1 LRQLLAAE
9 EGAGQLTIEE
19 NGPRTLITLVAPELF
34 APASVALD
42 PHYRALLHAIG
53 AAADQVPGRLLV
65 EGHTDDQP
73 LRSFAYRD
81 NYELSRERA
90 ATVAKILRADLQN
103 AARLEIVGKGSSEP
117 RYRPEST
124 TENRARNRRVEIIHV
139 RE

>member
-1 LRQLLAAE
+1 
-9 EGAGQLTIEE
+9 
-19 NGPRTLITLVAPELF
+19 VAPELF
-34 APASVALD
+34 APGSTALD
-42 PHYRALLHAIG
+42 PRYRATLHAIG
-53 AAADQVPGRLLV
+53 NAVDQVPGRVLV

-90 ATVAKILRADLQN
+90 AVVAKILRADLHN
-103 AARLEIVGKGSSEP
+103 AARLEIVGKGASEP

-124 TENRARNRRVEIIHV
+124 AENRARNRRVEIVHV